1 MSAPQLAPTSPG
13 VTSLPLSSEKSSF
26 SVDEESSY
34 LSRSGKIPRL
44 EFKKIFLKMRD
55 NLKGSVNNKT
65 INGQLIQ
72 TVWQPEA
79 LSDGE
84 QLQLQTLGQCEL

>member
-1 MSAPQLAPTSPG
+1 
-13 VTSLPLSSEKSSF
+13 
-26 SVDEESSY
+26 
-34 LSRSGKIPRL
+34 
-44 EFKKIFLKMRD
+44 MRD

-65 INGQLIQ
+65 IKGQLIQ

-84 QLQLQTLGQCEL
+84 QLQLQTLGQCELRGWQGKALLVRSDWPNTKNTIRKIFPGQVT